1 MTRAFDG
8 ELLSS
13 KRSSLSSKLSPQ
25 MSANPRSS
33 GFVTSAHTSSW
44 VTRTRATAGVNGRK
58 WGLGVAWRS
67 SVTSLTNVC
76 LPEQ

>member
-1 MTRAFDG
+1 
-8 ELLSS
+8 
-13 KRSSLSSKLSPQ
+13 

-44 VTRTRATAGVNGRK
+44 VMRTRAMAGVNGRK

-67 SVTSLTNVC
+67 SVTSLTSVC